1 MKSRVAKLAT
11 IISLTAL
18 VLALAGSNVA
28 ITTSAAQGKGKAK
41 QSQGQKLY
49 LSHCASC
56 HGDDGKGNGPVASSL
71 KSSVGDL
78 TQIKK
83 VEGKFPVKELKGTI
97 SGTYL
102 VQVHGKREMPV
113 WSNVLTNK
121 QIDDLVKYLGSIQK

>member
-41 QSQGQKLY
+41 QSPGQKLY

-97 SGTYL
+97 SGAYL